1 MHRFRRR
8 WIRPASI
15 SSSSWE
21 GIIAA
26 SERGESTLTPT
37 EIATHAARIALD
49 KRASDVQILDLQGL
63 TIMTDYFVI
72 ASGDN
77 VQLVRAVCNGISEYL
92 EERGVYYRRL
102 EGWDEARW
110 VLMDYGD
117 VIVHVFQD
125 DARKYYDLE
134 RLWGDA
140 PRLRP
145 VGEGE
150 TLRLV
155 GVDE

>member
-1 MHRFRRR
+1 M
-8 WIRPASI
+8 
-15 SSSSWE
+15 
-21 GIIAA
+21 
-26 SERGESTLTPT
+26 
-37 EIATHAARIALD
+37 
-49 KRASDVQILDLQGL
+49 
-63 TIMTDYFVI
+63 
-72 ASGDN
+72 
-77 VQLVRAVCNGISEYL
+77 
-92 EERGVYYRRL
+92 YYRRL

>member
-1 MHRFRRR
+1 M
-8 WIRPASI
+8 RPAGCS
-15 SSSSWE
+15 
-21 GIIAA
+21 
-26 SERGESTLTPT
+26 
-37 EIATHAARIALD
+37 
-49 KRASDVQILDLQGL
+49 
-63 TIMTDYFVI
+63 
-72 ASGDN
+72 
-77 VQLVRAVCNGISEYL
+77 
-92 EERGVYYRRL
+92 
-102 EGWDEARW
+102 
-110 VLMDYGD
+110 DYGD